1 MATARTPRIT
11 GAFHGAM
18 PSRRPAGSALQPP
31 LQRALYETI
40 KARDAAFY
48 DALRA
53 TGFLIDFG
61 PDETGLMLKAF
72 RTGSGYYID
81 VGGSQLI
88 IDGDIKVK
96 SGVEIAALTERGVRF
111 ADGAMIEADVIIQA
125 TGFRSLH
132 ETIGQIVSP
141 EVGER
146 IGRCWGL
153 GSGTRND
160 PGPWQGEPR
169 NMYKPVA
176 HPNLWIQFKGG
187 NLALSRIFSKFVAM
201 QIKRGWRAWRPRFTE
216 RRIDQCEPRAAV
228 D

>member
-1 MATARTPRIT
+1 MK
-11 GAFHGAM
+11 
-18 PSRRPAGSALQPP
+18 AL
-31 LQRALYETI
+31 
-40 KARDAAFY
+40 
-48 DALRA
+48 
-53 TGFLIDFG
+53 
-61 PDETGLMLKAF
+61 

-96 SGVEIAALTERGVRF
+96 SGAEIAALTERGIRF
-111 ADGAMIEADVIIQA
+111 ADGSEIEADVIIQA
-125 TGFRSLH
+125 TGFRSMH
-132 ETIGQIVSP
+132 EVIGQIVSR

-176 HPNLWIQFKGG
+176 QENLWIQGG
-187 NLALSRIFSKFVAM
+187 NLALSRYFSKFVAL
-201 QIKRGWRAWRPRFTE
+201 QIKARMEGLET
-216 RRIDQCEPRAAV
+216 AV
-228 D
+228 YGAPV